1 MPDETPFSSSLKKE
15 FSMGILC
22 ILTKT
27 IGIGTFRL
35 DMDLN
40 SFEAVLLLSV
50 ISSGLLLI
58 LMSLG
63 ESRSSSPK
71 TSMMYK
77 MLNANFLV
85 MFYISISD
93 RVSVQN
99 AMIAQKTPS
108 NLAPAL
114 RISKKILCG
123 IIYFMDI
130 WLADIKIRY

>member
-1 MPDETPFSSSLKKE
+1 MTPFSSSLKKE

-85 MFYISISD
+85 IFYISISD

-99 AMIAQKTPS
+99 TMIFAQKTPS
-108 NLAPAL
+108 NLALAL
-114 RISKKILCG
+114 RISKKSHCG
-123 IIYFMDI
+123 IIPFMDI
-130 WLADIKIRY
+130 